1 MFYLILMF
9 IKDFFKNI
17 PLTRI
22 VRLIILFYLISLTT
36 AAQIFFF
43 LESFSPLPVSDFVKS
58 IMITVI
64 IPVIGIII
72 GMWIDHK
79 MRKYNKSFILVPYN
93 EEDKGIKW
101 YKRYEWLIYGVVMF
115 GVWSGLYFWVAESRI
130 GARKYSMI
138 VEFDKVIP
146 FIPEWVWI
154 YLTVYMIFLIP
165 LFGLTQRKLLKLVM
179 SSYITVML
187 ICYIFFYLYPVEYPR
202 PDLIVKDFST
212 WALSLVYKND
222 RPWNCF
228 PSSHCA
234 MSMMAALVLLE
245 INWFFGIWGMIT
257 AISIGISTLFT
268 KQHFI
273 LDVITGFG
281 LSILVYY
288 LYFKSRFVE
297 LLGKKQKEIQ
307 DRISVAI
314 ERAIETRFEEIIRK
328 IIREEIEKVL
338 SEKIKGGNFRK

>member
-1 MFYLILMF
+1 MFVKKFLKANSI
-9 IKDFFKNI
+9 
-17 PLTRI
+17 TRI
-22 VRLIILFYLISLTT
+22 VRLFILFYLIGIVT

-43 LESFSPLPVSDFVKS
+43 LESFLPLPITDFAKS
-58 IMITVI
+58 ITITI
-64 IPVIGIII
+64 LIPLVSIVV
-72 GMWIDHK
+72 GMYVDERFK
-79 MRKYNKSFILVPYN
+79 KENRSFIPYQ
-93 EEDKGIKW
+93 ESQESLKW
-101 YKRYEWLIYGVVMF
+101 YERYDWLIYGLVMF
-115 GVWSGLYFWVAESRI
+115 GVWSGLYFWIAESRI
-130 GARKYSMI
+130 NAEKYSMM
-138 VEFDKVIP
+138 VEFDKMIP

-165 LFGLTQRKLLKLVM
+165 LFGLTDRRLLKIVM

-202 PDLIVKDFST
+202 PNIVVNDFST

-234 MSMMAALVLLE
+234 MAMMAALVLLE

-257 AISIGISTLFT
+257 ALSIGASTLFT

-273 LDVITGFG
+273 LDVIAGFG

-288 LYFKSRFVE
+288 VYFKSRLIL
-297 LLGKKQKEIQ
+297 LLGKKQKEFSDKVSLAV
-307 DRISVAI
+307 DRLVES
-314 ERAIETRFEEIIRK
+314 RFEDLIRR
-328 IIREEIEKVL
+328 IVREEIEKVL
-338 SEKIKGGNFRK
+338 SEKEDPQK